1 MSRSRRMMA
10 VVVAA
15 LLIAAMILPGLAV
28 KAEAAEKPKV
38 KVSLVGDHQPFEA
51 GETKTLTLQITNN
64 SGQELKNV
72 EVAPDMSKQKAGA
85 WPFVKDWKQYS
96 KKIDGVVANGES
108 KSVSFDFTR
117 REGAKK
123 NSYTIPFSVYV
134 QGSDDAIVTDTIF
147 VYAKNETVTPD
158 PTPGDNSQNQ
168 GDAGNGSAA
177 ESGSDSADM
186 NVTAD
191 DGAVAYSGGGSG
203 SGGSSSDGS
212 VPRVIVTGFDTNPA
226 EVHAGSDFTLTI
238 HLKNTSKKTKVQNML
253 FELEAPTE
261 GTDEQ
266 TSAPAFLPTSGS
278 NSIYLDGIK
287 ADGTADISITLNAKA
302 DLLQKPYS
310 INLSMKYED
319 SQATQIDSSSSLSI
333 PVKQDARFEF
343 SEFEISPQTIEVGG
357 EANVMCSLYNLG
369 RIKLYN
375 AKARFE
381 GNGIKKQEIFI
392 GNVEAGAT
400 GSIDAML
407 KGEKVTNGNS
417 KITMTLSYEDESG
430 NISETTKDFE
440 LEVTEAVDDSDMYMN
455 TDGDVDAGSGGFPV
469 VPVVVV
475 IAIIA
480 GAVAAVVFV
489 KKKKKKQML
498 NEEEELLDELDR
510 SSEDEREQPYE
521 TKASYIS
528 YGARSRHRN
537 SIYRSY
543 GVSWTWTSEISL

>member
-1 MSRSRRMMA
+1 MTKSRRVMA
-10 VVVAA
+10 VIVAA

-38 KVSLVGDHQPFEA
+38 KVSLVGDNQTFEA

-64 SGQELKNV
+64 SGQKLENV
-72 EVAPDMSKQKAGA
+72 EVAPDMSKKKAGD
-85 WPFVKDWKQYS
+85 WPFEKDWKQYS
-96 KKIDGVVANGES
+96 EKIDGVVANGES

-134 QGSDDAIVTDTIF
+134 QGSGDAIVTDTIF

-177 ESGSDSADM
+177 GSGSDSADM

-212 VPRVIVTGFDTNPA
+212 VPRVIVTGFDTNPP

-253 FELEAPTE
+253 FELQAPTE

-278 NSIYLDGIK
+278 NSIYLNGIK

-319 SQATQIDSSSSLSI
+319 SQATQIESSSSISI

-357 EANVMCSLYNLG
+357 ETNVMCSLYNLG

-392 GNVEAGAT
+392 GNVDAGAT

-407 KGEKVTNGNS
+407 QGEKVTNGNS

-455 TDGDVDAGSGGFPV
+455 TDGDAEAGSSGFPV

-475 IAIIA
+475 IVIIA
-480 GAVAAVVFV
+480 GVVAAVVFV

-510 SSEDEREQPYE
+510 SSEDEREQP
-521 TKASYIS
+521 
-528 YGARSRHRN
+528 
-537 SIYRSY
+537 
-543 GVSWTWTSEISL
+543 

>member
-1 MSRSRRMMA
+1 MTKSRRVMA
-10 VVVAA
+10 VIVAA
-15 LLIAAMILPGLAV
+15 LLIVAMILPGLAV
-28 KAEAAEKPKV
+28 KAEAADGE
-38 KVSLVGDHQPFEA
+38 GTGEA
-51 GETKTLTLQITNN
+51 GRADAKVTIDSKDKKTLQYKPGESQKWTLVITNKT
-64 SGQELKNV
+64 GKELSNLSV
-72 EVAPDMSKQKAGA
+72 SPDMGGENADA
-85 WPFVKDWKQYS
+85 WPFKTDYQKYEQ
-96 KKIDGVVANGES
+96 KIDTLKNGEH
-108 KSVSFDFTR
+108 KEISFDFLQRDDAGTR
-117 REGAKK
+117 RYA
-123 NSYTIPFSVYV
+123 IPFSVYTGDNDELIATHKLYV
-134 QGSDDAIVTDTIF
+134 NTTEKPQA
-147 VYAKNETVTPD
+147 
-158 PTPGDNSQNQ
+158 DNSQNQ
-168 GDAGNGSAA
+168 GDNGNGGG
-177 ESGSDSADM
+177 SGSGSADGGAM
-186 NVTAD
+186 TASVGND
-191 DGAVAYSGGGSG
+191 EPAVYSGGGSG
-203 SGGSSSDGS
+203 SSGSSSDGS

-278 NSIYLDGIK
+278 NSIYLNGIK

-319 SQATQIDSSSSLSI
+319 SQATQIESSSSISI

-357 EANVMCSLYNLG
+357 ETNVMCSLYNLG

-392 GNVEAGAT
+392 GNVDAGAT

-407 KGEKVTNGNS
+407 QGEKVTNGNS

-455 TDGDVDAGSGGFPV
+455 TDGDAEAGSSGFPV

-475 IAIIA
+475 IVIIA
-480 GAVAAVVFV
+480 GVVAAVVFV

-510 SSEDEREQPYE
+510 SSEDEREQP
-521 TKASYIS
+521 
-528 YGARSRHRN
+528 
-537 SIYRSY
+537 
-543 GVSWTWTSEISL
+543 

>member
-1 MSRSRRMMA
+1 
-10 VVVAA
+10 
-15 LLIAAMILPGLAV
+15 
-28 KAEAAEKPKV
+28 
-38 KVSLVGDHQPFEA
+38 
-51 GETKTLTLQITNN
+51 
-64 SGQELKNV
+64 
-72 EVAPDMSKQKAGA
+72 
-85 WPFVKDWKQYS
+85 
-96 KKIDGVVANGES
+96 
-108 KSVSFDFTR
+108 
-117 REGAKK
+117 
-123 NSYTIPFSVYV
+123 
-134 QGSDDAIVTDTIF
+134 
-147 VYAKNETVTPD
+147 
-158 PTPGDNSQNQ
+158 
-168 GDAGNGSAA
+168 
-177 ESGSDSADM
+177 
-186 NVTAD
+186 
-191 DGAVAYSGGGSG
+191 
-203 SGGSSSDGS
+203 
-212 VPRVIVTGFDTNPA
+212 
-226 EVHAGSDFTLTI
+226 
-238 HLKNTSKKTKVQNML
+238 ML
-253 FELEAPTE
+253 FELEARSE

-302 DLLQKPYS
+302 NLLQKPYS
-310 INLSMKYED
+310 INLSMKYEG
-319 SQATQIDSSSSLSI
+319 SQATQIESSSSISI

-357 EANVMCSLYNLG
+357 GGKMLCAVFINLG

-440 LEVTEAVDDSDMYMN
+440 LEVTEAVDDSDMHMN
-455 TDGDVDAGSGGFPV
+455 TDGDVEAGSGGFPV

-510 SSEDEREQPYE
+510 SSEDEREQP
-521 TKASYIS
+521 
-528 YGARSRHRN
+528 
-537 SIYRSY
+537 
-543 GVSWTWTSEISL
+543 

>member
-38 KVSLVGDHQPFEA
+38 KVSLVGDNQTFEA

-64 SGQELKNV
+64 SGQKLENV
-72 EVAPDMSKQKAGA
+72 EVAPDMSKKKAGD
-85 WPFVKDWKQYS
+85 WPFEKDWKQYS
-96 KKIDGVVANGES
+96 EKIDGVVANGES

-302 DLLQKPYS
+302 NLLQKPYS
-310 INLSMKYED
+310 INLSMKYEG
-319 SQATQIDSSSSLSI
+319 SQATQIESSSSISI

-455 TDGDVDAGSGGFPV
+455 TDGDVEAGSGGFPV

-510 SSEDEREQPYE
+510 SSEDEREQP
-521 TKASYIS
+521 
-528 YGARSRHRN
+528 
-537 SIYRSY
+537 
-543 GVSWTWTSEISL
+543 

>member
-1 MSRSRRMMA
+1 MSRSRRVMA
-10 VVVAA
+10 VIVAA
-15 LLIAAMILPGLAV
+15 LLIVAMILPGLVV
-28 KAEAAEKPKV
+28 KAEAAEKPKEKP
-38 KVSLVGDHQPFEA
+38 KVEISLVGDHQPFEA
-51 GETKTLTLQITNN
+51 GEKKTLTVQITNN

-72 EVAPDMSKQKAGA
+72 EVKPDMSKEKADA
-85 WPFVKDWKQYS
+85 WPFVEDWKQYS
-96 KKIDGVVANGES
+96 EKIDSVADDES
-108 KSVSFDFTR
+108 KSVTFDFTR

-123 NSYTIPFSVYV
+123 KEYAIPFSVYV
-134 QGSDDAIVTDTIF
+134 QGSGDAIVTDSI
-147 VYAKNETVTPD
+147 VVRAKNETVTPD

-168 GDAGNGSAA
+168 GDAGNGGG
-177 ESGSDSADM
+177 SGSGSADGGAM
-186 NVTAD
+186 TASVGND
-191 DGAVAYSGGGSG
+191 EPAVYSGGGSG
-203 SGGSSSDGS
+203 SSGSSSDGS

-253 FELEAPTE
+253 FELQAPTE
-261 GTDEQ
+261 GSDEQ

-278 NSIYLDGIK
+278 NSIYLNGIK

-319 SQATQIDSSSSLSI
+319 SQATQIESSSSISI

-357 EANVMCSLYNLG
+357 ETNVMCSLYNLG

-392 GNVEAGAT
+392 GNVDAGAT

-407 KGEKVTNGNS
+407 QGEKVTNGNS

-455 TDGDVDAGSGGFPV
+455 TDGDAEAGSSGFPV

-480 GAVAAVVFV
+480 GAVAAVVIV

-510 SSEDEREQPYE
+510 SSEDEREQP
-521 TKASYIS
+521 
-528 YGARSRHRN
+528 
-537 SIYRSY
+537 
-543 GVSWTWTSEISL
+543 

>member
-1 MSRSRRMMA
+1 MTKSRRVMA
-10 VVVAA
+10 VIVAA
-15 LLIAAMILPGLAV
+15 LLIIAMILPGLVV
-28 KAEAAEKPKV
+28 KAEAAEEK
-38 KVSLVGDHQPFEA
+38 ET
-51 GETKTLTLQITNN
+51 GETGRVTTKVTIESKDNKTLQYKPGESQKWTLVITNKT
-64 SGQELKNV
+64 GQKLSNLSV
-72 EVAPDMSKQKAGA
+72 SPDMGGENADA
-85 WPFVKDWKQYS
+85 WPFKTDYQKYEQ
-96 KKIDGVVANGES
+96 KIDTLENGDHKEI
-108 KSVSFDFTR
+108 SFDFLQRDDAGTR
-117 REGAKK
+117 RYA
-123 NSYTIPFSVYV
+123 IPFSVYTGDNDEPIATHKLYV
-134 QGSDDAIVTDTIF
+134 NTTEKPQA
-147 VYAKNETVTPD
+147 
-158 PTPGDNSQNQ
+158 DNSQNQ
-168 GDAGNGSAA
+168 GDNGNGGG
-177 ESGSDSADM
+177 SGSGSADGGAM
-186 NVTAD
+186 TASVGND
-191 DGAVAYSGGGSG
+191 EPAVYSGGGSG
-203 SGGSSSDGS
+203 SSGSSSDGS
-212 VPRVIVTGFDTNPA
+212 VPRVIVTGFDTNPP

-253 FELEAPTE
+253 FELQAPTE
-261 GTDEQ
+261 GSDEQ

-278 NSIYLDGIK
+278 NSIYLNGIK

-319 SQATQIDSSSSLSI
+319 SQATQIESSSSISI

-357 EANVMCSLYNLG
+357 ETNVMCSLYNLG

-392 GNVEAGAT
+392 GNVDAGAT

-407 KGEKVTNGNS
+407 QGEKVTNGNS

-455 TDGDVDAGSGGFPV
+455 TDGDAEAGSSGFPV

-510 SSEDEREQPYE
+510 SSEDEREQP
-521 TKASYIS
+521 
-528 YGARSRHRN
+528 
-537 SIYRSY
+537 
-543 GVSWTWTSEISL
+543 

>member
-28 KAEAAEKPKV
+28 KAEAAEEPAEKPKV
-38 KVSLVGDHQPFEA
+38 EISLVGDHQPFEA

-64 SGQELKNV
+64 SGQKLENV
-72 EVAPDMSKQKAGA
+72 KVAPDMSKKKAGD
-85 WPFVKDWKQYS
+85 WPFEKDWKQYS
-96 KKIDGVVANGES
+96 EKIDGVVANGDS

-117 REGAKK
+117 REGAKR

-134 QGSDDAIVTDTIF
+134 QGIDGAIVTDSIF
-147 VYAKNETVTPD
+147 VYAKNETVTPE

-177 ESGSDSADM
+177 GSGSDSADM

-302 DLLQKPYS
+302 NLLQKPYS
-310 INLSMKYED
+310 INLSMKYEG
-319 SQATQIDSSSSLSI
+319 SQATQIESSSSISI

-440 LEVTEAVDDSDMYMN
+440 LEVTEAVDDSDMHMN
-455 TDGDVDAGSGGFPV
+455 TDGDVEAGSGGFPV

-475 IAIIA
+475 IVIIA

-510 SSEDEREQPYE
+510 SSEDEREQP
-521 TKASYIS
+521 
-528 YGARSRHRN
+528 
-537 SIYRSY
+537 
-543 GVSWTWTSEISL
+543 

>member
-28 KAEAAEKPKV
+28 KAEAAEEPEEKLKV
-38 KVSLVGDHQPFEA
+38 EVSLVGDHQPFEA

-72 EVAPDMSKQKAGA
+72 KVAPDMSKKKAGD

-96 KKIDGVVANGES
+96 KIIDSVANGEP

-117 REGAKK
+117 REGAKR

-134 QGSDDAIVTDTIF
+134 QGSDDAIVTDSIF

-168 GDAGNGSAA
+168 GDAGNGGG
-177 ESGSDSADM
+177 SGSGSADGGAM
-186 NVTAD
+186 TASVGND
-191 DGAVAYSGGGSG
+191 EPAVYSGGGSG

-278 NSIYLDGIK
+278 NSIYLNGIK

-319 SQATQIDSSSSLSI
+319 SQATQIDSSSSISI

-455 TDGDVDAGSGGFPV
+455 TDGDVDAGSSGFPV

-475 IAIIA
+475 IVIIA

-510 SSEDEREQPYE
+510 SSEDEREQP
-521 TKASYIS
+521 
-528 YGARSRHRN
+528 
-537 SIYRSY
+537 
-543 GVSWTWTSEISL
+543 

>member
-1 MSRSRRMMA
+1 MTKSRRVMA
-10 VVVAA
+10 VIVVA
-15 LLIAAMILPGLAV
+15 LLIVAIILPGLAV
-28 KAEAAEKPKV
+28 KAEAEE
-38 KVSLVGDHQPFEA
+38 GEGTGEA
-51 GETKTLTLQITNN
+51 GRAAAKVTIESKDNKTLQYKPGESQKWTLVITNKT
-64 SGQELKNV
+64 GQDLSNLSV
-72 EVAPDMSKQKAGA
+72 SPDMGGENADA
-85 WPFVKDWKQYS
+85 WPFKTDYQKYEQ
-96 KKIDGVVANGES
+96 KIGTLPKEDEKNKIEI
-108 KSVSFDFTR
+108 SFDFVQRDDAGTR
-117 REGAKK
+117 RYA
-123 NSYTIPFSVYV
+123 IPFSVYE
-134 QGSDDAIVTDTIF
+134 GDNDEPI
-147 VYAKNETVTPD
+147 ETHKLYVNTTEKPQA
-158 PTPGDNSQNQ
+158 DNSQNQ
-168 GDAGNGSAA
+168 GDNGNGGDAMAA
-177 ESGSDSADM
+177 SVGNDEP
-186 NVTAD
+186 
-191 DGAVAYSGGGSG
+191 AVYSGGGS
-203 SGGSSSDGS
+203 GSSSDGS

-302 DLLQKPYS
+302 DLMQKPYS

-510 SSEDEREQPYE
+510 SSEDEREQP
-521 TKASYIS
+521 
-528 YGARSRHRN
+528 
-537 SIYRSY
+537 
-543 GVSWTWTSEISL
+543 

>member
-1 MSRSRRMMA
+1 MTASVGNDEPA
-10 VVVAA
+10 V
-15 LLIAAMILPGLAV
+15 
-28 KAEAAEKPKV
+28 
-38 KVSLVGDHQPFEA
+38 
-51 GETKTLTLQITNN
+51 
-64 SGQELKNV
+64 
-72 EVAPDMSKQKAGA
+72 
-85 WPFVKDWKQYS
+85 
-96 KKIDGVVANGES
+96 
-108 KSVSFDFTR
+108 
-117 REGAKK
+117 
-123 NSYTIPFSVYV
+123 
-134 QGSDDAIVTDTIF
+134 
-147 VYAKNETVTPD
+147 
-158 PTPGDNSQNQ
+158 
-168 GDAGNGSAA
+168 
-177 ESGSDSADM
+177 
-186 NVTAD
+186 
-191 DGAVAYSGGGSG
+191 YSGGSSG
-203 SGGSSSDGS
+203 SSGSSSDGS
-212 VPRVIVTGFDTNPA
+212 VPRVIVTGFDTNPP

-253 FELEAPTE
+253 FELQAPTE

-278 NSIYLDGIK
+278 NSIYLNGIK

-319 SQATQIDSSSSLSI
+319 SQATQIESSSSISI

-357 EANVMCSLYNLG
+357 ETNVMCSLYNLG

-392 GNVEAGAT
+392 GNVDAGAT

-407 KGEKVTNGNS
+407 QGEKVTNGNS

-455 TDGDVDAGSGGFPV
+455 TDGDAEAGSSGFPV

-475 IAIIA
+475 IVIIA
-480 GAVAAVVFV
+480 GVVAAVVFV

-510 SSEDEREQPYE
+510 SSEDEREQP
-521 TKASYIS
+521 
-528 YGARSRHRN
+528 
-537 SIYRSY
+537 
-543 GVSWTWTSEISL
+543 

>member
-1 MSRSRRMMA
+1 MTKSRRIMA
-10 VVVAA
+10 VIVAA
-15 LLIAAMILPGLAV
+15 LLIVAMILPGLVV
-28 KAEAAEKPKV
+28 KAEAADGE
-38 KVSLVGDHQPFEA
+38 GT
-51 GETKTLTLQITNN
+51 GETGPVTTKVTIESKDNKTLQYKPGESQKWTLVITNKTGEKLSN
-64 SGQELKNV
+64 LSV
-72 EVAPDMSKQKAGA
+72 SPDMGGENADA
-85 WPFVKDWKQYS
+85 WPFKTDYQKYEQ
-96 KKIDGVVANGES
+96 KIDTLEGGKKTEI
-108 KSVSFDFTR
+108 SFDFLQRDDAGTR
-117 REGAKK
+117 RYA
-123 NSYTIPFSVYV
+123 IPF
-134 QGSDDAIVTDTIF
+134 F
-147 VYAKNETVTPD
+147 VYEGDNDEPIATHKLYVNTTEKPQA
-158 PTPGDNSQNQ
+158 DNSQNQ
-168 GDAGNGSAA
+168 GDNASVGND
-177 ESGSDSADM
+177 EP
-186 NVTAD
+186 
-191 DGAVAYSGGGSG
+191 AVYSGGSG
-203 SGGSSSDGS
+203 SSGSSSDGS

-278 NSIYLDGIK
+278 NSIYLNGIK

-319 SQATQIDSSSSLSI
+319 SQATQIESSSSISI

-357 EANVMCSLYNLG
+357 ETNVMCSLYNLG

-407 KGEKVTNGNS
+407 QGEKVTNGNS

-455 TDGDVDAGSGGFPV
+455 TDGDAEAGSSGFPV

-475 IAIIA
+475 IVIIA
-480 GAVAAVVFV
+480 GVVAAVVFV

-510 SSEDEREQPYE
+510 SSEDEREQP
-521 TKASYIS
+521 
-528 YGARSRHRN
+528 
-537 SIYRSY
+537 
-543 GVSWTWTSEISL
+543 

>member
-1 MSRSRRMMA
+1 MTKSRRVMA
-10 VVVAA
+10 VIVAA
-15 LLIAAMILPGLAV
+15 LLIVAMILPGLVV
-28 KAEAAEKPKV
+28 KAEAAEKPKEKPKV
-38 KVSLVGDHQPFEA
+38 KISLVGDNQMFEA

-72 EVAPDMSKQKAGA
+72 EVAPDMSEKKAGA

-96 KKIDGVVANGES
+96 EKIDSVADGES

-117 REGAKK
+117 REGTKK

-134 QGSDDAIVTDTIF
+134 QGSDDAIVTDSIF

-168 GDAGNGSAA
+168 GDAGNGGAA
-177 ESGSDSADM
+177 GSGSDS
-186 NVTAD
+186 
-191 DGAVAYSGGGSG
+191 AVAYSGGGD
-203 SGGSSSDGS
+203 GGSSSESGT

-319 SQATQIDSSSSLSI
+319 SQATQIDSSSSISI

-455 TDGDVDAGSGGFPV
+455 TDGDVEAGSGGFPV

-510 SSEDEREQPYE
+510 SSEDEREQP
-521 TKASYIS
+521 
-528 YGARSRHRN
+528 
-537 SIYRSY
+537 
-543 GVSWTWTSEISL
+543 

>member
-1 MSRSRRMMA
+1 MTKSRRVMA
-10 VVVAA
+10 VIVAA
-15 LLIAAMILPGLAV
+15 LLIVAMILPGLVV
-28 KAEAAEKPKV
+28 KAETADGE
-38 KVSLVGDHQPFEA
+38 GT
-51 GETKTLTLQITNN
+51 GETDRVTTKVTIESKDNKTLQYKPGESQKWTLVITNKT
-64 SGQELKNV
+64 GQDLSNLSV
-72 EVAPDMSKQKAGA
+72 SPDMGGENANA
-85 WPFVKDWKQYS
+85 WPFKTDYQKYE
-96 KKIDGVVANGES
+96 KTITTLGKGEE
-108 KSVSFDFTR
+108 KEISFDFLQRDDAGTSR
-117 REGAKK
+117 YA
-123 NSYTIPFSVYV
+123 ILFSVYEGDNDKPIATNKLYV
-134 QGSDDAIVTDTIF
+134 NTTEKPQA
-147 VYAKNETVTPD
+147 
-158 PTPGDNSQNQ
+158 DNSQNQ
-168 GDAGNGSAA
+168 GDNGNGGDA
-177 ESGSDSADM
+177 M
-186 NVTAD
+186 TASVGND
-191 DGAVAYSGGGSG
+191 EPAVYSGGGSG
-203 SGGSSSDGS
+203 NGGSSSDGS

-319 SQATQIDSSSSLSI
+319 SQATQIDSSSSISI

-357 EANVMCSLYNLG
+357 ETNVMCSLYNLG

-407 KGEKVTNGNS
+407 QGEKVTNGNS

-455 TDGDVDAGSGGFPV
+455 TDGDAEAGSNGFPV

-475 IAIIA
+475 IVIIA

-510 SSEDEREQPYE
+510 SSEDEREQP
-521 TKASYIS
+521 
-528 YGARSRHRN
+528 
-537 SIYRSY
+537 
-543 GVSWTWTSEISL
+543 

>member
-1 MSRSRRMMA
+1 MTKSRRVMA
-10 VVVAA
+10 VIVAA
-15 LLIAAMILPGLAV
+15 LLIAAMILPGLVV
-28 KAEAAEKPKV
+28 KAEAAE
-38 KVSLVGDHQPFEA
+38 GERTGEA
-51 GETKTLTLQITNN
+51 GRVATKVTIESKDNKTLQYKPGESQKWTLVITNKTGRDLSN
-64 SGQELKNV
+64 LSV
-72 EVAPDMSKQKAGA
+72 SPDMGGENADA
-85 WPFVKDWKQYS
+85 WPFKTDYQKYEQ
-96 KKIDGVVANGES
+96 KIGTLPKEDGKNKIEI
-108 KSVSFDFTR
+108 SFDFVQRDDAGTR
-117 REGAKK
+117 RYA
-123 NSYTIPFSVYV
+123 IPFSVYE
-134 QGSDDAIVTDTIF
+134 GDSDEPIATHKLYVNTTEKPQ
-147 VYAKNETVTPD
+147 A
-158 PTPGDNSQNQ
+158 DNSQNQ
-168 GDAGNGSAA
+168 GDNGNGGG
-177 ESGSDSADM
+177 SGSGSADGDAM
-186 NVTAD
+186 TASVD
-191 DGAVAYSGGGSG
+191 NDEPAVYSGGGSG

-319 SQATQIDSSSSLSI
+319 SQATQIDSSSSISI

-407 KGEKVTNGNS
+407 EGEKVTNGNS

-455 TDGDVDAGSGGFPV
+455 TDGDVEAGSGGFPV

-475 IAIIA
+475 IAIIV

-510 SSEDEREQPYE
+510 SSEDEREQP
-521 TKASYIS
+521 
-528 YGARSRHRN
+528 
-537 SIYRSY
+537 
-543 GVSWTWTSEISL
+543 

>member
-1 MSRSRRMMA
+1 MTKSRRVMA
-10 VVVAA
+10 VIVAA
-15 LLIAAMILPGLAV
+15 LLIIAMILPGLVV
-28 KAEAAEKPKV
+28 KAEAAGE
-38 KVSLVGDHQPFEA
+38 GT
-51 GETKTLTLQITNN
+51 GETDRVTTKVTIESKDNKVLQYKPGESQKWTLVITNKT
-64 SGQELKNV
+64 GQEWSNLSV
-72 EVAPDMSKQKAGA
+72 SPDMGGENADA
-85 WPFVKDWKQYS
+85 WPFKTDYQKYEQ
-96 KKIDGVVANGES
+96 KIGTLPKEDGKHKIEI
-108 KSVSFDFTR
+108 SFDFVQRDDAGTR
-117 REGAKK
+117 RSA
-123 NSYTIPFSVYV
+123 IPFSVYE
-134 QGSDDAIVTDTIF
+134 GDNDEPI
-147 VYAKNETVTPD
+147 ETHKLYVNTTEKPQA
-158 PTPGDNSQNQ
+158 DNSQNQ
-168 GDAGNGSAA
+168 GDNGNGGDA
-177 ESGSDSADM
+177 M
-186 NVTAD
+186 TASVGND
-191 DGAVAYSGGGSG
+191 EPAVYSGGGSG

-319 SQATQIDSSSSLSI
+319 SQATQIESSSSISI

-407 KGEKVTNGNS
+407 QGEKVTNGNS

-440 LEVTEAVDDSDMYMN
+440 LEVTEAVDDSDMHMN
-455 TDGDVDAGSGGFPV
+455 TDGDVEAGSGGFPV

-475 IAIIA
+475 IVIIA

-510 SSEDEREQPYE
+510 SSEDEREQP
-521 TKASYIS
+521 
-528 YGARSRHRN
+528 
-537 SIYRSY
+537 
-543 GVSWTWTSEISL
+543 

>member
-1 MSRSRRMMA
+1 MTKSRRVMA
-10 VVVAA
+10 VIVAA
-15 LLIAAMILPGLAV
+15 LLIAAMILPGLVV
-28 KAEAAEKPKV
+28 KAEAAEGEGTAKVTIESKDNKTPQYKPGESQKWT
-38 KVSLVGDHQPFEA
+38 LV
-51 GETKTLTLQITNN
+51 ITNKT
-64 SGQELKNV
+64 GQELSNLSV
-72 EVAPDMSKQKAGA
+72 SPDMGGENADA
-85 WPFVKDWKQYS
+85 WPFKTDYQKYEQ
-96 KKIDGVVANGES
+96 KIDTLKAGE
-108 KSVSFDFTR
+108 KTEISFDFVQRDDAGTR
-117 REGAKK
+117 RYA
-123 NSYTIPFSVYV
+123 IPFSVYK
-134 QGSDDAIVTDTIF
+134 GDDDKPIATHKLYVNTTEKPQ
-147 VYAKNETVTPD
+147 A
-158 PTPGDNSQNQ
+158 DNSQNQ
-168 GDAGNGSAA
+168 GDNGNGGG
-177 ESGSDSADM
+177 SGSGSADGDAM
-186 NVTAD
+186 TASVGND
-191 DGAVAYSGGGSG
+191 EPVVYSGGGSG

-278 NSIYLDGIK
+278 NSIYLNGIK

-319 SQATQIDSSSSLSI
+319 SQATQIESSSSISI

-357 EANVMCSLYNLG
+357 ETNVMCSLYNLG

-440 LEVTEAVDDSDMYMN
+440 LEVTEAVDDSDMHMN

-510 SSEDEREQPYE
+510 SSEDEREQP
-521 TKASYIS
+521 
-528 YGARSRHRN
+528 
-537 SIYRSY
+537 
-543 GVSWTWTSEISL
+543 

>member
-28 KAEAAEKPKV
+28 KAEAAEKPKAEAAEKPKV
-38 KVSLVGDHQPFEA
+38 KVSLVGDNQTFEA

-64 SGQELKNV
+64 SGQKLENV
-72 EVAPDMSKQKAGA
+72 EVAPDMSKKKAGD
-85 WPFVKDWKQYS
+85 WPFEKDWKQYS
-96 KKIDGVVANGES
+96 EKIDGVVANGES

-177 ESGSDSADM
+177 GSGSDSADM

-319 SQATQIDSSSSLSI
+319 SQATQIDSSSSISI

-407 KGEKVTNGNS
+407 EGEKVTNGNS

-455 TDGDVDAGSGGFPV
+455 TDGDVDAGSSGFPV

-475 IAIIA
+475 IVIIA
-480 GAVAAVVFV
+480 GVVAAVVFV

-510 SSEDEREQPYE
+510 SSEDEREQP
-521 TKASYIS
+521 
-528 YGARSRHRN
+528 
-537 SIYRSY
+537 
-543 GVSWTWTSEISL
+543 

>member
-1 MSRSRRMMA
+1 MTKSRRVMA
-10 VVVAA
+10 VIVAA

-28 KAEAAEKPKV
+28 KAEAAEKPKAEAAEKPKV
-38 KVSLVGDHQPFEA
+38 KVSLVGDNQTFEA

-64 SGQELKNV
+64 SGQKLENV
-72 EVAPDMSKQKAGA
+72 EVAPDMSKKKAGD
-85 WPFVKDWKQYS
+85 WPFEKDWKQYS
-96 KKIDGVVANGES
+96 EKIDGVVANGDS

-117 REGAKK
+117 REGAKR

-134 QGSDDAIVTDTIF
+134 QGIDGAIVTDSIF
-147 VYAKNETVTPD
+147 VYAKNETVTPE

-177 ESGSDSADM
+177 GSGSDSADM

-302 DLLQKPYS
+302 NLLQKPYS

-319 SQATQIDSSSSLSI
+319 SQATQIDSSSSISI

-455 TDGDVDAGSGGFPV
+455 TDGDVDAGSSGFPV

-475 IAIIA
+475 IVIIA
-480 GAVAAVVFV
+480 GVVAAVVFV

-510 SSEDEREQPYE
+510 SSEDEREQP
-521 TKASYIS
+521 
-528 YGARSRHRN
+528 
-537 SIYRSY
+537 
-543 GVSWTWTSEISL
+543 

>member
-1 MSRSRRMMA
+1 MTKSRRVMA
-10 VVVAA
+10 VIVAA
-15 LLIAAMILPGLAV
+15 LLIIAMILPGLVV
-28 KAEAAEKPKV
+28 KAEAAEKPKEKP
-38 KVSLVGDHQPFEA
+38 KVEISLVGDNQPFEA

-72 EVAPDMSKQKAGA
+72 EVAPDMSEKKAGA

-96 KKIDGVVANGES
+96 ETIGSVADGKSE
-108 KSVSFDFTR
+108 SVSFDFTR
-117 REGAKK
+117 REGTKK

-134 QGSDDAIVTDTIF
+134 QGSDDAIVTDSIF

-177 ESGSDSADM
+177 GSGSDS
-186 NVTAD
+186 
-191 DGAVAYSGGGSG
+191 AVAYSGGGD
-203 SGGSSSDGS
+203 GGSSSESGT
-212 VPRVIVTGFDTNPA
+212 VPRVIVTEFDTNPA

-319 SQATQIDSSSSLSI
+319 SQATQIDSSSSISI

-455 TDGDVDAGSGGFPV
+455 TDGDVEAGSGGFPV

-510 SSEDEREQPYE
+510 SSEDEREQP
-521 TKASYIS
+521 
-528 YGARSRHRN
+528 
-537 SIYRSY
+537 
-543 GVSWTWTSEISL
+543 

>member
-28 KAEAAEKPKV
+28 KAEAAEEPAEKPKV
-38 KVSLVGDHQPFEA
+38 EISLVGDNQTFEA

-64 SGQELKNV
+64 SGQKLENV
-72 EVAPDMSKQKAGA
+72 KVAPDMSKKKAGD
-85 WPFVKDWKQYS
+85 WPFEKDWKQYS
-96 KKIDGVVANGES
+96 EKIDGVVANGDS

-117 REGAKK
+117 REGAKR

-134 QGSDDAIVTDTIF
+134 QGIDGAIVTDSIF
-147 VYAKNETVTPD
+147 VYAKNETVTPE

-177 ESGSDSADM
+177 GSGSDSADM

-319 SQATQIDSSSSLSI
+319 SQATQIDSSSSISI

-455 TDGDVDAGSGGFPV
+455 TDGDAEAGSSGFPV

-475 IAIIA
+475 IVIIA

-510 SSEDEREQPYE
+510 SSEDEREQP
-521 TKASYIS
+521 
-528 YGARSRHRN
+528 
-537 SIYRSY
+537 
-543 GVSWTWTSEISL
+543 

>member
-1 MSRSRRMMA
+1 MTKSRRVMA
-10 VVVAA
+10 VIVAA
-15 LLIAAMILPGLAV
+15 LLIIAMILPGLVV
-28 KAEAAEKPKV
+28 KAEAAEKPKEKP
-38 KVSLVGDHQPFEA
+38 KVEISLVGDNQPFEA

-72 EVAPDMSKQKAGA
+72 EVAPDMSEKKAGA

-96 KKIDGVVANGES
+96 ETIGSVADGKSE
-108 KSVSFDFTR
+108 SVSFDFTR
-117 REGAKK
+117 REGTKK

-134 QGSDDAIVTDTIF
+134 QGSDDAIVTDSIF

-177 ESGSDSADM
+177 GSGSDS
-186 NVTAD
+186 
-191 DGAVAYSGGGSG
+191 AVAYSGGGD
-203 SGGSSSDGS
+203 GGSSSESGT

-287 ADGTADISITLNAKA
+287 ADGTADISITLNARA

-319 SQATQIDSSSSLSI
+319 SQATQIDSSSSISI

-455 TDGDVDAGSGGFPV
+455 TDGDVEAGSGGFPV

-510 SSEDEREQPYE
+510 SSEDEREQP
-521 TKASYIS
+521 
-528 YGARSRHRN
+528 
-537 SIYRSY
+537 
-543 GVSWTWTSEISL
+543 

>member
-1 MSRSRRMMA
+1 MTKSRRVMA
-10 VVVAA
+10 VIVAA
-15 LLIAAMILPGLAV
+15 LLIVAMILPGLAV
-28 KAEAAEKPKV
+28 KAEAAE
-38 KVSLVGDHQPFEA
+38 GEA
-51 GETKTLTLQITNN
+51 GRAAAKVTIESKDNKTLQYKPGESQKWTLVITNKI
-64 SGQELKNV
+64 GQDLSNLSV
-72 EVAPDMSKQKAGA
+72 SPDMGGENADA
-85 WPFVKDWKQYS
+85 WPFKTDYQKYEQ
-96 KKIDGVVANGES
+96 KIDTLKAGE
-108 KSVSFDFTR
+108 KIEISFDFVQRDDAGTR
-117 REGAKK
+117 RYA
-123 NSYTIPFSVYV
+123 IPFSVYEGDKDEPIATHKLYV
-134 QGSDDAIVTDTIF
+134 NTTEKPQA
-147 VYAKNETVTPD
+147 
-158 PTPGDNSQNQ
+158 DNSQNQ
-168 GDAGNGSAA
+168 GDNGNGGDA
-177 ESGSDSADM
+177 M
-186 NVTAD
+186 TASVGND
-191 DGAVAYSGGGSG
+191 EPAVYSGGGSG

-319 SQATQIDSSSSLSI
+319 SQATQIDSSSSISI

-407 KGEKVTNGNS
+407 EGKKISNGPAKV
-417 KITMTLSYEDESG
+417 TMTLSYEDESG
-430 NISETTKDFE
+430 NISTTTKDLN
-440 LEVTEAVDDSDMYMN
+440 LEVTEKVDDDEAAASDMPEE
-455 TDGDVDAGSGGFPV
+455 TQKSFPV
-469 VPVVVV
+469 IPVV
-475 IAIIA
+475 IAAVVIA
-480 GAVAAVVFV
+480 LVAAVVIL
-489 KKKKKKQML
+489 KKRKKKQL
-498 NEEEELLDELDR
+498 AEIEEEELLDELER
-510 SSEDEREQPYE
+510 SSEDEHQ
-521 TKASYIS
+521 
-528 YGARSRHRN
+528 
-537 SIYRSY
+537 
-543 GVSWTWTSEISL
+543 

>member
-1 MSRSRRMMA
+1 MTKSRRVMA
-10 VVVAA
+10 VIVAA
-15 LLIAAMILPGLAV
+15 LLIIAMILPGLVV
-28 KAEAAEKPKV
+28 KAEAAEEK
-38 KVSLVGDHQPFEA
+38 ET
-51 GETKTLTLQITNN
+51 GETGRVTTKVTIESKDNKTLQYKPGESQKWTLVITNKT
-64 SGQELKNV
+64 GQKLSNLSV
-72 EVAPDMSKQKAGA
+72 SPDMGGENADA
-85 WPFVKDWKQYS
+85 WPFKTDYQKYEQ
-96 KKIDGVVANGES
+96 KIDTLENGDHKEIF
-108 KSVSFDFTR
+108 FDFLQRDDAGTR
-117 REGAKK
+117 RYA
-123 NSYTIPFSVYV
+123 IPFSVYTGDNDEPIATHKLYV
-134 QGSDDAIVTDTIF
+134 NTTEKPQA
-147 VYAKNETVTPD
+147 
-158 PTPGDNSQNQ
+158 DNSQNQ
-168 GDAGNGSAA
+168 GDNGNGGG
-177 ESGSDSADM
+177 SGSGSADGGAM
-186 NVTAD
+186 TASVGND
-191 DGAVAYSGGGSG
+191 EPAVYSGGGSG
-203 SGGSSSDGS
+203 SSGSSSDGS

-253 FELEAPTE
+253 FELQAPTE

-278 NSIYLDGIK
+278 NSIYLNGIK

-319 SQATQIDSSSSLSI
+319 SQATQIESSSSISI

-357 EANVMCSLYNLG
+357 ETNVMCSLYNLG

-392 GNVEAGAT
+392 GNVDAGAT

-407 KGEKVTNGNS
+407 QGEKVTNGNS

-455 TDGDVDAGSGGFPV
+455 TDGDAEAGSSGFPV

-475 IAIIA
+475 IVIIA

-510 SSEDEREQPYE
+510 SSEDEREQP
-521 TKASYIS
+521 
-528 YGARSRHRN
+528 
-537 SIYRSY
+537 
-543 GVSWTWTSEISL
+543 

>member
-1 MSRSRRMMA
+1 MTKSRRVMA
-10 VVVAA
+10 VIVAA

-28 KAEAAEKPKV
+28 KAEAAEKPAEKPKV
-38 KVSLVGDHQPFEA
+38 EISLVGDNQTFEA
-51 GETKTLTLQITNN
+51 GETKTLTVQITNN
-64 SGQELKNV
+64 SGQKLENV
-72 EVAPDMSKQKAGA
+72 KVAPDMSKKKAGD
-85 WPFVKDWKQYS
+85 WPFEKDWKQYS
-96 KKIDGVVANGES
+96 EKIDGVVANGDS

-117 REGAKK
+117 REGAKR

-134 QGSDDAIVTDTIF
+134 QGIDGAIVTDSIF
-147 VYAKNETVTPD
+147 VYAKNETVTPE

-177 ESGSDSADM
+177 GSGSDSADM

-302 DLLQKPYS
+302 NLLQKPYS

-319 SQATQIDSSSSLSI
+319 SQATQIDSSSSISI

-357 EANVMCSLYNLG
+357 ETNVMCSLYNLG

-455 TDGDVDAGSGGFPV
+455 TDGDVDAGSSGFPV

-475 IAIIA
+475 IVIIA
-480 GAVAAVVFV
+480 GVVAAVVFV

-510 SSEDEREQPYE
+510 SSEDEREQP
-521 TKASYIS
+521 
-528 YGARSRHRN
+528 
-537 SIYRSY
+537 
-543 GVSWTWTSEISL
+543 

>member
-1 MSRSRRMMA
+1 MTKSRRVMA
-10 VVVAA
+10 VIVAA
-15 LLIAAMILPGLAV
+15 LLIVAMILPGLVV
-28 KAEAAEKPKV
+28 KAEAAE
-38 KVSLVGDHQPFEA
+38 GEA
-51 GETKTLTLQITNN
+51 GKVTIESKDNKTLQYKPGESQKWTLVITNKTGRDLSN
-64 SGQELKNV
+64 LSV
-72 EVAPDMSKQKAGA
+72 SPDMGGENADA
-85 WPFVKDWKQYS
+85 WPFKTDYQKYEQ
-96 KKIDGVVANGES
+96 KIGTLPKEDEKNKIEI
-108 KSVSFDFTR
+108 SFDFVQRDDAGTR
-117 REGAKK
+117 RYA
-123 NSYTIPFSVYV
+123 IPFSVYE
-134 QGSDDAIVTDTIF
+134 GDSDKPIATHKLYVNTTEKPQ
-147 VYAKNETVTPD
+147 A
-158 PTPGDNSQNQ
+158 DNSQNQ
-168 GDAGNGSAA
+168 GDNGN
-177 ESGSDSADM
+177 
-186 NVTAD
+186 
-191 DGAVAYSGGGSG
+191 GGGSG

-319 SQATQIDSSSSLSI
+319 SQATQIDSSSSISI

-357 EANVMCSLYNLG
+357 ETNVMCSLYNLG

-407 KGEKVTNGNS
+407 QGEKVTNGNS

-455 TDGDVDAGSGGFPV
+455 TDGDAEAGSGGFPV

-475 IAIIA
+475 IVIIA
-480 GAVAAVVFV
+480 GVVAAVVFV

-510 SSEDEREQPYE
+510 SSEDEREQP
-521 TKASYIS
+521 
-528 YGARSRHRN
+528 
-537 SIYRSY
+537 
-543 GVSWTWTSEISL
+543 

>member
-28 KAEAAEKPKV
+28 KAEAAEKPKAEAAEKPKV
-38 KVSLVGDHQPFEA
+38 KVSLVGDNQTFEA

-64 SGQELKNV
+64 SGQKLENV
-72 EVAPDMSKQKAGA
+72 EVAPDMSKKKAGD
-85 WPFVKDWKQYS
+85 WPFEKDWKQYS
-96 KKIDGVVANGES
+96 EKIDGVVANGES

-134 QGSDDAIVTDTIF
+134 QGSDNAIVTDTIF

-455 TDGDVDAGSGGFPV
+455 TDGDVEAGSGGFPV

-510 SSEDEREQPYE
+510 SSEDEREQP
-521 TKASYIS
+521 
-528 YGARSRHRN
+528 
-537 SIYRSY
+537 
-543 GVSWTWTSEISL
+543 

>member
-1 MSRSRRMMA
+1 MTKSRRVMA
-10 VVVAA
+10 VIVAA

-28 KAEAAEKPKV
+28 KAEAAEKPKAEAAEKPKV
-38 KVSLVGDHQPFEA
+38 KVSLVGDNQTFEA
-51 GETKTLTLQITNN
+51 GETKTLTLEITNN
-64 SGQELKNV
+64 SGQKLENV

-96 KKIDGVVANGES
+96 EKIDSVENGES

-123 NSYTIPFSVYV
+123 NNYTIPFSVYV

-177 ESGSDSADM
+177 GSGSDGADM
-186 NVTAD
+186 NVAAD

-253 FELEAPTE
+253 FELQAPTE
-261 GTDEQ
+261 GSDEQ

-278 NSIYLDGIK
+278 NSIYLNGIK

-319 SQATQIDSSSSLSI
+319 SQATQIESSSSISI

-357 EANVMCSLYNLG
+357 ETNVMCSLYNLG

-392 GNVEAGAT
+392 GNVDAGAT

-407 KGEKVTNGNS
+407 QGEKVTNGNS

-455 TDGDVDAGSGGFPV
+455 TDGDAEAGSSGFPV

-475 IAIIA
+475 IVIIA
-480 GAVAAVVFV
+480 GVVAAVVFV

-510 SSEDEREQPYE
+510 SSEDEREQP
-521 TKASYIS
+521 
-528 YGARSRHRN
+528 
-537 SIYRSY
+537 
-543 GVSWTWTSEISL
+543 

>member
-28 KAEAAEKPKV
+28 KAEAAEEPAEKPKV
-38 KVSLVGDHQPFEA
+38 EVSLVGDNQLFEA

-64 SGQELKNV
+64 SVQELKNV
-72 EVAPDMSKQKAGA
+72 KVAPDMSKKKAGD

-96 KKIDGVVANGES
+96 EIIDSVANGKP

-117 REGAKK
+117 REGAKR

-134 QGSDDAIVTDTIF
+134 QGSGDAIVTDSIF

-168 GDAGNGSAA
+168 GDAGNGGG
-177 ESGSDSADM
+177 SGSGSADGGAM
-186 NVTAD
+186 TASVGND
-191 DGAVAYSGGGSG
+191 EPAVYSGGGS
-203 SGGSSSDGS
+203 GSSSDGS

-278 NSIYLDGIK
+278 NSIYLNGIK

-319 SQATQIDSSSSLSI
+319 SQATQIDSSSSISI

-455 TDGDVDAGSGGFPV
+455 TDGDVDAGSSGFPV

-475 IAIIA
+475 IVIIA

-510 SSEDEREQPYE
+510 SSEDEREQP
-521 TKASYIS
+521 
-528 YGARSRHRN
+528 
-537 SIYRSY
+537 
-543 GVSWTWTSEISL
+543 

>member
-28 KAEAAEKPKV
+28 KAEAAEEPAEKPKV
-38 KVSLVGDHQPFEA
+38 EISLVGDHQPFEA

-64 SGQELKNV
+64 SGQKLENV
-72 EVAPDMSKQKAGA
+72 KVAPDMSKKKAGD
-85 WPFVKDWKQYS
+85 WPFEKDWKQYS
-96 KKIDGVVANGES
+96 EKIDGVVANGDS

-117 REGAKK
+117 REGAKR

-134 QGSDDAIVTDTIF
+134 QGIDGAIVTDSIF
-147 VYAKNETVTPD
+147 VYAKNETVTPE

-177 ESGSDSADM
+177 GSGSDSADM

-319 SQATQIDSSSSLSI
+319 SQATQIDSSSSISI

-357 EANVMCSLYNLG
+357 ETNVMCSLYNLG

-455 TDGDVDAGSGGFPV
+455 TDGDVDAGSSGFPV

-475 IAIIA
+475 IVIIA

-510 SSEDEREQPYE
+510 SSEDEREQP
-521 TKASYIS
+521 
-528 YGARSRHRN
+528 
-537 SIYRSY
+537 
-543 GVSWTWTSEISL
+543 

>member
-1 MSRSRRMMA
+1 MTKSRRVMA
-10 VVVAA
+10 VIVAA
-15 LLIAAMILPGLAV
+15 LLIVAMILPGLVV
-28 KAEAAEKPKV
+28 KAEAAEGEGTAKV
-38 KVSLVGDHQPFEA
+38 TIESKDN
-51 GETKTLTLQITNN
+51 KTLQYKPGESQKWTLVITNKT
-64 SGQELKNV
+64 GQELSNLSV
-72 EVAPDMSKQKAGA
+72 SPDMGGENADA
-85 WPFVKDWKQYS
+85 WPFKTDYQKYEQ
-96 KKIDGVVANGES
+96 KIDTLKNGEH
-108 KSVSFDFTR
+108 KEISFDFLQRDDAGTR
-117 REGAKK
+117 RYA
-123 NSYTIPFSVYV
+123 IPFSVYTGDNDEPIATHKLYV
-134 QGSDDAIVTDTIF
+134 NTTEKPQA
-147 VYAKNETVTPD
+147 
-158 PTPGDNSQNQ
+158 DNSQNQ
-168 GDAGNGSAA
+168 GDNGN
-177 ESGSDSADM
+177 
-186 NVTAD
+186 
-191 DGAVAYSGGGSG
+191 GGGSG
-203 SGGSSSDGS
+203 SGSADGGAMTASVGNDEPAVYSGGGSGSSSDGS

-253 FELEAPTE
+253 FELQAPTE

-278 NSIYLDGIK
+278 NSIYLNGIK

-319 SQATQIDSSSSLSI
+319 SQATQIESSSSISI

-440 LEVTEAVDDSDMYMN
+440 LEVTEAVDDSDMHMN
-455 TDGDVDAGSGGFPV
+455 TDGDIEAGSGGFPV

-475 IAIIA
+475 IVIIA

-510 SSEDEREQPYE
+510 SSEDEREQP
-521 TKASYIS
+521 
-528 YGARSRHRN
+528 
-537 SIYRSY
+537 
-543 GVSWTWTSEISL
+543 

>member
-1 MSRSRRMMA
+1 MTKSRRVMA
-10 VVVAA
+10 VIVAA
-15 LLIAAMILPGLAV
+15 LLIVAMILPGLAV
-28 KAEAAEKPKV
+28 KAEAEE
-38 KVSLVGDHQPFEA
+38 GGGA
-51 GETKTLTLQITNN
+51 GETGRATAKVTIESKDNKTLQYKPGESQKWTLVIANKTGEALSNL
-64 SGQELKNV
+64 SV
-72 EVAPDMSKQKAGA
+72 SPDMGGENADA
-85 WPFVKDWKQYS
+85 WPFKTDYQKYEQ
-96 KKIDGVVANGES
+96 KIDTLKAGE
-108 KSVSFDFTR
+108 KTEISFDFVQRDDAGTR
-117 REGAKK
+117 RYA
-123 NSYTIPFSVYV
+123 IPFSVYE
-134 QGSDDAIVTDTIF
+134 GDSDEPIATHKLYVNTTEKPQ
-147 VYAKNETVTPD
+147 A
-158 PTPGDNSQNQ
+158 DNSQNQ
-168 GDAGNGSAA
+168 GDNGNGGDA
-177 ESGSDSADM
+177 M
-186 NVTAD
+186 TASVGND
-191 DGAVAYSGGGSG
+191 EPAVYSGGGSG

-319 SQATQIDSSSSLSI
+319 SQATQIDSSSSISI

-407 KGEKVTNGNS
+407 EGEKVTNGNS

-455 TDGDVDAGSGGFPV
+455 TDGDVDAGSSGFPV
-469 VPVVVV
+469 VPVIVV
-475 IAIIA
+475 IVIIA
-480 GAVAAVVFV
+480 GVVAAVVFV

-510 SSEDEREQPYE
+510 SSEDEREQP
-521 TKASYIS
+521 
-528 YGARSRHRN
+528 
-537 SIYRSY
+537 
-543 GVSWTWTSEISL
+543 

>member
-28 KAEAAEKPKV
+28 KAEAAEKPKAETAEKPKV
-38 KVSLVGDHQPFEA
+38 KVSLVGDNQTFEA
-51 GETKTLTLQITNN
+51 RETKTLTVQITNN
-64 SGQELKNV
+64 SGQKLENV
-72 EVAPDMSKQKAGA
+72 EVAPDMSKKKAGD
-85 WPFVKDWKQYS
+85 WPFEKDWKQYS
-96 KKIDGVVANGES
+96 EKIDGVVANGES

-117 REGAKK
+117 REGAKR

-134 QGSDDAIVTDTIF
+134 QGIDGAIVTDSIF
-147 VYAKNETVTPD
+147 VYAKNETVTPE

-177 ESGSDSADM
+177 GSGSDSADM

-319 SQATQIDSSSSLSI
+319 SQATQIDSSSSISI

-407 KGEKVTNGNS
+407 EGEKVTNGNS

-455 TDGDVDAGSGGFPV
+455 TDGDVDAGSSGFPV

-475 IAIIA
+475 IVIIA
-480 GAVAAVVFV
+480 GVVAAVVFV

-510 SSEDEREQPYE
+510 SSEDEREQP
-521 TKASYIS
+521 
-528 YGARSRHRN
+528 
-537 SIYRSY
+537 
-543 GVSWTWTSEISL
+543 